1 MKDSKGREISISR
14 LDMLED
20 DEIQQLKD
28 DSWDDFCWKSG
39 NQYARMVHEFCVIE
53 QDKRIRAEEARRV
66 AAKLAAIELESER
79 RLNQAKMDMLLDR
92 HAFGEK
98 RRSKRPEEKPKEGP
112 KEIPP
117 PSIGI
122 WNDRWKKNPMEF
134 GPSGE
139 RLTGRM
145 RERLTGTA

>member
-1 MKDSKGREISISR
+1 MKDSQGREISISR
-14 LDMLED
+14 LDMLTD

-53 QDKRIRAEEARRV
+53 QDKRIRQQEKEKVEQEKLRIRYELDRRANEMEAEMNKA
-66 AAKLAAIELESER
+66 
-79 RLNQAKMDMLLDR
+79 LLDSILNR
-92 HAFGEK
+92 G
-98 RRSKRPEEKPKEGP
+98 KPKKEPEEGP
-112 KEIPP
+112 KTIPP
-117 PSIGI
+117 PS
-122 WNDRWKKNPMEF
+122 EF